1 MNQRDR
7 HEQQTGIG
15 ENPYTKG
22 LNVKPYS
29 YTETFQKNE
38 KVIQSNDDLYEIHRK
53 RKIERNMIDEEQDEL
68 VRKIAKTNEDAIA
81 A

>member
-7 HEQQTGIG
+7 YEQQTGIG

-29 YTETFQKNE
+29 FTEPFQ
-38 KVIQSNDDLYEIHRK
+38 QSVSELTEIHRK
-53 RKIERNMIDEEQDEL
+53 RKIERNMIDEQQDEL